1 MKRTLLLLGTLCLLG
16 AVAVL
21 TTLPLPVE
29 PALMAQNPVPA
40 PPIPYAG

>member
-21 TTLPLPVE
+21 TTVPLPVE
-29 PALMAQNPVPA
+29 PMLLSQSPVPP
-40 PPIPYAG
+40 PPIPFAG